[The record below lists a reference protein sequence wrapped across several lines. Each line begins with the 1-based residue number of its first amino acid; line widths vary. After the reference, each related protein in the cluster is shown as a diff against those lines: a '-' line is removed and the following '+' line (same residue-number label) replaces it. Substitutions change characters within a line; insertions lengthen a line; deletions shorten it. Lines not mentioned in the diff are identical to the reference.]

1 MLNKTNLQKKNKDGN
16 IIDRVIGTASEE
28 VEKVGQSIGS
38 QVTGE
43 AASEQPN
50 PIVEAMQQSS
60 DDDNEKQNELMKK
73 KKFIRTREE
82 MDRELEEIRRK
93 RLEQEKAWSEGV
105 DQQFKIVDPGENMQ
119 AEPAIPLSS
128 KPKRGQMPGKTGT
141 AKGETGMEVR
151 KSKQ

>member
-1 MLNKTNLQKKNKDGN
+1 MLPKPPPKKNKDGN

-43 AASEQPN
+43 VASEEPN
-50 PIVEAMQQSS
+50 PIVEAMKLSS
-60 DDDNEKQNELMKK
+60 DDDPELQNKLNKQ

-82 MDRELEEIRRK
+82 LDKELEEVRRK
-93 RLEQEKAWSEGV
+93 RQEQEKAWSESV
-105 DQQFKIVDPGENMQ
+105 DQQFKIVDPGGNMQ
-119 AEPAIPLSS
+119 EEPAIPLTS
-128 KPKRGQMPGKTGT
+128 KPKRGQMPGKPGT